1 MTTFTVSLYFPDGFK
16 SHFRMTG
23 KLFTRAVI
31 LTFQVGSSVFSHE
44 SLKLVRLIH
53 CNNVAVRY
61 FSRLS
66 DRGLVLSLEA

>member
-1 MTTFTVSLYFPDGFK
+1 MTTFTVPLYFPDELK
-16 SHFRMTG
+16 SHLRTTS
-23 KLFTRAVI
+23 KLFTPAVM
-31 LTFQVGSSVFSHE
+31 LGSSVFSHY

-66 DRGLVLSLEA
+66 DRGPALYLEA